1 MSDHLL
7 ESLERLGETRPA
19 NTVGGAGDGT
29 GTVRVVSRKRLAE
42 WVRELVDKELASRP
56 ASAAAVGPAA
66 SRADPAMRQKLL
78 ESTQAELRNRLFR
91 EQEARTAREHTERE
105 LERAITE
112 VQTLGPAA
120 DHLNTA
126 LLDLQNI
133 VTSLPDSLAQP
144 VARVHSAAGAMIEA
158 VRGLNDRLSTRRR
171 TPTPS

>member
-19 NTVGGAGDGT
+19 NSVGGAGDGT

-42 WVRELVDKELASRP
+42 WVRELVDKELAGRP
-56 ASAAAVGPAA
+56 PAAGPAGGG
-66 SRADPAMRQKLL
+66 ADQAMRQKLL

-91 EQEARTAREHTERE
+91 EQEARTAREQTERE
-105 LERAITE
+105 LERSITE

-120 DHLNTA
+120 DHLNAA

-144 VARVHSAAGAMIEA
+144 VARVHSAAGALIEA
-158 VRGLNDRLSTRRR
+158 VRGLNDRMSTRRR
-171 TPTPS
+171 TPTPN